1 MRIPSSCELL
11 QAWLIY
17 FWRRAKNHDVE
28 VDIADERLEFWVT
41 RSNQQ
46 PTSQDVVDGK
56 RVLLVPNFPSANKN
70 WSIAHFCVLSGH
82 IHTYIH
88 IHTYKTPLG
97 LPLAVFFFFH
107 LFDIEILEKC
117 NKRSAKLV
125 KFTLEKQNKTKKSK
139 FSQLLRWKMAKFL

>member
-1 MRIPSSCELL
+1 VELL
-11 QAWLIY
+11 FPQMLRRAFDFPDSGRKFDGLKTLYALELSPEEAEDVQFKQAWLIY

-70 WSIAHFCVLSGH
+70 
-82 IHTYIH
+82 
-88 IHTYKTPLG
+88 
-97 LPLAVFFFFH
+97 
-107 LFDIEILEKC
+107 
-117 NKRSAKLV
+117 
-125 KFTLEKQNKTKKSK
+125 
-139 FSQLLRWKMAKFL
+139 